1 VTGITDAST
10 ELLEHRVIVS
20 GIGISGVGRRSGVPA
35 IEMTLAAI
43 RLALED
49 GGLRPDEVDGLAT
62 TGGPPRVAVQDAL
75 GLRLS
80 WGITCESGADAN
92 ASGAQLAPFIAA
104 CMAVASGLAK
114 HVLVYR
120 TVEMMGGA
128 IASAGPPSGLNEWL
142 VPFHVHS
149 AANLIALHARRHMHL
164 YGTTREQLGWIAL
177 NARRHAALNDLA
189 VHRTPMTMNDYLGAR
204 PISEPL
210 GLYDCDIPI
219 DGSVALVVSA
229 ADYAADCDAP
239 VRIEAFAGGLDGRP
253 SWDQRLDFPLTAS
266 SDAAR
271 RLWARTSLRPG
282 DVDVAELYDGFTFLT
297 LDWLEALGF
306 CERGEGGPFVEGG
319 TRIGLDGELPLNT
332 YGGQLSAG
340 RLHGY
345 WVLHEACFQLQ
356 RRAGARQVPEAE
368 VAVASV
374 GGGHLAGCVLLTR

>member
-1 VTGITDAST
+1 
-10 ELLEHRVIVS
+10 VS

-35 IEMTLAAI
+35 IEMTLAAA
-43 RLALED
+43 RRALD
-49 GGLRPDEVDGLAT
+49 DAGLRPDQLDGLAT
-62 TGGPPRVAVQDAL
+62 TGGPSRVAVQDAL

-92 ASGAQLAPFIAA
+92 ASGAQLAPVIAA
-104 CMAVASGLAK
+104 CMAVASGLST

-128 IASAGPPSGLNEWL
+128 IVSPGPPSGLNEWL
-142 VPFHVHS
+142 VPFRVHS

-164 YGTTREQLGWIAL
+164 YGTTREQLGWIAV
-177 NARRHAALNDLA
+177 NARRHAALNELA
-189 VHRTPMTMNDYLGAR
+189 VQRTPMTMTDYLGAR
-204 PISEPL
+204 LVSDPL
-210 GLYDCDIPI
+210 GLYDCDVPV

-229 ADYAADCDAP
+229 AAYAADCAAP
-239 VRIEAFAGGLDGRP
+239 VRIEALAGGLDGRP

-271 RLWARTSLRPG
+271 RLWARTALRPR

-297 LDWLEALGF
+297 LDWLEALDF
-306 CERGEGGPFVEGG
+306 CGPGEGGPFVEGG

-345 WVLHEACFQLQ
+345 WVLHEACLQLQ
-356 RRAGARQVPEAE
+356 GRAGERQVPGAE
-368 VAVASV
+368 VAVAAV
-374 GGGHLAGCVLLTR
+374 GGGHLAGCILLTR